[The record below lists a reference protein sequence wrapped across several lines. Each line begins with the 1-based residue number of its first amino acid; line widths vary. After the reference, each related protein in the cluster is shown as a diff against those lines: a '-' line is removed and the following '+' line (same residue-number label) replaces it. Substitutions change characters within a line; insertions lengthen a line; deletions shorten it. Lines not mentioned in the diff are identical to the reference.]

1 MTSAKQLQFHVITI
15 FPEIFQ
21 SFLDTSLIGKA
32 REAGLVGVSCVDPR
46 DFATDKHNSVD
57 DSPYGGGEG
66 MVFKPEPVVAAME
79 SVPGRPHRVL
89 LTPQGKPLSQQDLH
103 QLAGRDEVMLI
114 CGRYEGFDER
124 IRGHVDQEI
133 SLGDFV
139 LCGGEVPAMVLI
151 EGVARL
157 VPGVIGKMESTEDE
171 SHQTTLLE
179 YPHYTRPREF
189 RGQEVPE
196 VLLGGNH
203 ELIRRWRRRQML
215 QRTRSRRADLWRRHA
230 LTDEDRDLLDD
241 EPSRE
246 LCRRTYIALLH
257 HPVVDRLGKVITTA
271 VTNLDLHD
279 ISRASRT
286 YGLARYFVVTPLSSQ
301 QELVARI
308 TEHWRTGH
316 GAKVNP
322 RRAAALRLLDV
333 KAELDEV
340 VAEIE
345 QLEGQRPL
353 SVVTSAVAREGQISI
368 PEVIHRVG
376 DRPLLLLLGTGW
388 GLTDEG
394 LAAADVALAPLRGP
408 VRYNHL
414 SVRSAASI
422 LLDRFFGMRH

>member
-1 MTSAKQLQFHVITI
+1 MTSPSLQFHVITI

-21 SFLDTSLIGKA
+21 SFLQTSLIGKA

-46 DFATDKHNSVD
+46 EFTTDKHNSVD
-57 DSPYGGGEG
+57 DTPYGGGEG
-66 MVFKPEPVVAAME
+66 MVFKPEPVVMAME

-89 LTPQGKPLSQQDLH
+89 LTPQGKPLAQRDL
-103 QLAGRDEVMLI
+103 QELASRDEVMLI

-124 IRGHVDQEI
+124 IRDQVDQEI

-139 LCGGEVPAMVLI
+139 LCGGEVPAMTLM
-151 EGVARL
+151 EGAARL
-157 VPGVIGKMESTEDE
+157 VPGVLGKLESTEDE

-196 VLLGGNH
+196 VLLSGNH
-203 ELIRRWRRRQML
+203 ELIRQWRRRQML
-215 QRTRSRRADLWRRHA
+215 LRTRTRRPDLWRRHS

-241 EPSRE
+241 TPHQD

-257 HPVVDRLGKVITTA
+257 HPVHDRLGKVITTA

-279 ISRASRT
+279 ISRACRT

-301 QELVARI
+301 RELVARI
-308 TEHWRTGH
+308 TDHWRTGH

-333 KAELDEV
+333 KSELEEV
-340 VAEIE
+340 KAEIE

-353 SVVTSAVAREGQISI
+353 SVVTSAVAREEQISI
-368 PEVIHRVG
+368 PEVIHQVG

-388 GLTDEG
+388 GLTEEG
-394 LAAADVALAPLRGP
+394 LAEADVSLAPLRGP